1 MKKISAFL
9 LVFIG
14 MLAAL
19 SAVHAQ
25 DKVIQ
30 PTQTFT
36 FMPDAYGCVSKDKF
50 DSADQHAKAGESQK
64 MQQYFEGFECL
75 STPQDARFRVLRV
88 EGHDVE
94 FVNASNSDTQGLW
107 TADRFIRQ

>member
-1 MKKISAFL
+1 MKKRIGIL
-9 LVFIG
+9 LAITG
-14 MLAAL
+14 MFTAL
-19 SAVHAQ
+19 TAVHAQ
-25 DKVIQ
+25 DNVVQ

-36 FMPDAYGCVSKDKF
+36 FTPNAYGCVSKDKF
-50 DSADQHAKAGESQK
+50 DSADEHAKAGESQK

-94 FVNASNSDTQGLW
+94 FVNASNSDTQGMW